1 MFLKF
6 LHSFVNIFQS
16 IKLIP
21 TVGYV
26 TISRDGTHSKHIRRD
41 TFVREPI
48 WRKINVNLTSLTLK
62 RQQKSFV
69 INLFLIC
76 KTYNRHCRIFKSKL

>member
-6 LHSFVNIFQS
+6 LHPFVTIFQS

-26 TISRDGTHSKHIRRD
+26 TIRRD

-48 WRKINVNLTSLTLK
+48 WRKINVNLTSLALK